1 MILALI
7 VRMKN
12 SKKKKYE
19 KNRIKHYLLIVAGR
33 WNAVAGKLLPYTVM
47 FNIWNSV

>member
-12 SKKKKYE
+12 SKKKKNE

-33 WNAVAGKLLPYTVM
+33 WNVCMYCH
-47 FNIWNSV
+47 S